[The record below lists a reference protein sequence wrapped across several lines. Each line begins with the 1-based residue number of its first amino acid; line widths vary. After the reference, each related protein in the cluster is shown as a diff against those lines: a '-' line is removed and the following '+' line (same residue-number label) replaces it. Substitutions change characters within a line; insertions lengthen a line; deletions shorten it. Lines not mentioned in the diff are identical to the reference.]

1 MGEEKK
7 FNYGYMY
14 LWTYVQSV
22 MWSYILHAYKY
33 HNIYISR
40 NTDHFKKQQNY
51 KQAIEQEMQ
60 FKPSINK
67 NVGITSNGQEARNNI
82 VELKLLLHILWQF
95 L

>member
-1 MGEEKK
+1 MHISI
-7 FNYGYMY
+7 
-14 LWTYVQSV
+14 T
-22 MWSYILHAYKY
+22 
-33 HNIYISR
+33 IYICIVIL
-40 NTDHFKKQQNY
+40 TILKKKQQHY